1 VIFKKKGKFLYIII
15 VKEAD
20 LKVEKKNMKLKDII
34 INNDLEG
41 RNYLIFSKDQEL
53 DLGLEK
59 NIEIII
65 SWMK

>member
-1 VIFKKKGKFLYIII
+1 MIFKKKGKFLYIII

-65 SWMK
+65 S

>member
-1 VIFKKKGKFLYIII
+1 
-15 VKEAD
+15 
-20 LKVEKKNMKLKDII
+20 MKLKDII

-65 SWMK
+65 S

>member
-65 SWMK
+65 S